1 MLVRSPSRAPTLI
14 IGYGN
19 PSRGDDALGPSA
31 LDEIERRMA
40 RHSDWGQIELVTDFQ
55 LQIEFVTDLFERR
68 QVIFIDADV
77 DVDGDVDR
85 DKPFSFGPLVAKAD
99 ASFTSHA
106 LSPASLLMVYRNYYG
121 CDAPPCFLLGIR
133 AYEFELGT
141 PISAAARDNLDAA
154 MTMLEQWL
162 NLNCSRQ
169 ISHA

>member
-1 MLVRSPSRAPTLI
+1 MLGKADERAPILI

-19 PSRGDDALGPSA
+19 PSRGDDALGPAA
-31 LDEIERRMA
+31 LDEIECRIA
-40 RHSDWGQIELVTDFQ
+40 QHPDWEQIELLTDFQ
-55 LQIEFVTDLFERR
+55 LQVEFVTDLFERR

-77 DVDGDVDR
+77 DG

-121 CDAPPCFLLGIR
+121 SDAPPCFLLGIR

-141 PISAAARDNLDAA
+141 PISAAARDNLNAS

-162 NLNCSRQ
+162 TLNCSASIHQAQ
-169 ISHA
+169 IHHA